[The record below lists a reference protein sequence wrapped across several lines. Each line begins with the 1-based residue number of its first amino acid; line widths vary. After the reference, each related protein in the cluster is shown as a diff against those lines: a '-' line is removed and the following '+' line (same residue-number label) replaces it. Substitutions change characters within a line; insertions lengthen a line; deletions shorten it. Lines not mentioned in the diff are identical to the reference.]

1 MSLSQNLATVACLA
15 LLSAYTSAAAQT
27 DPDTDGDGIPD
38 TSEPLL
44 GTDPL
49 AADTDGDGLNDLAD
63 PKPVFADNPLDMG
76 GAAATFA
83 IKEALVENNYD
94 YGAKADAT
102 DHLELLV
109 TNSGAVDLTGFSL
122 YYTITDADS
131 GAVEGYTLPLPG
143 FTVPAN
149 GEARVHLDGAT
160 ITGHFRANPNGIYT
174 TSQAAKM
181 VSVVLKA
188 DGMAPVTVDIAKD
201 KGGAEAAD

>member
-1 MSLSQNLATVACLA
+1 MSFLQILATVACLA
-15 LLSAYTSAAAQT
+15 WLSAYTSAVAQT

-38 TSEPLL
+38 TAEPLL

-49 AADTDGDGLNDLAD
+49 AADTDGDGLKDLAD
-63 PKPVFADNPLDMG
+63 PKPVFADNPVDMS

-109 TNSGAVDLTGFSL
+109 TNSGSADLTGFSL

-131 GAVEGYTLPLPG
+131 GTVEGYTLPLPG

-149 GEARVHLDGAT
+149 GEARVHLDDGT
-160 ITGHFRANPNGIYT
+160 IAGHFQANPNGIYT

-181 VSVVLKA
+181 FSVVLKA
-188 DGMAPVTVDIAKD
+188 DGMAPVKVDIAKD